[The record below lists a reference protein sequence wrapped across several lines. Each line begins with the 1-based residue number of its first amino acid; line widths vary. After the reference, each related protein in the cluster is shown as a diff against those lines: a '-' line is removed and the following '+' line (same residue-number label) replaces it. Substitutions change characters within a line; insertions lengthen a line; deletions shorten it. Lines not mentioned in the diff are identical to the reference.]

1 MFSSVYV
8 AADQWRTKKELAE
21 NEDEKYGE
29 YGWRDDDK
37 ERRGTDDIPYGDT
50 ANPRVSNV
58 VP

>member
-1 MFSSVYV
+1 M
-8 AADQWRTKKELAE
+8 AADQCTKKELAE